1 VKLNIKKI
9 VIGLTVFM
17 LACFITAGAILAVM
31 GNLAIKLEKVD
42 ESKSFKPEEINK
54 ISIDITST
62 DIDII
67 STDEDEITVHF
78 YGEVSTNRDTEL
90 PALIA
95 YKTGSELRIEIEK
108 PRIIMV
114 GINIWRAKL
123 DVYVPEDLIETLK
136 VDTVSSDTRMSNL
149 SIKKIIV
156 NTVSGDFKGEAL
168 VADGFKLNTTSGDI
182 EINDYKGEVKI
193 GSVSGDVVLGNG
205 DGDDDIEVSTISGN
219 VYVERE
225 DLGNISIETISGEV
239 AVNLS
244 RDAQFYFRANS
255 VSGDIE
261 NKFPVEIISSG
272 RTGLEGVAGSDEKE
286 IIVST
291 TSGDISIGYK

>member
-1 VKLNIKKI
+1 MNIKKI
-9 VIGLTVFM
+9 VIGLIVFM

-31 GNLAIKLEKVD
+31 GNLAIKLEKID
-42 ESKSFKPEEINK
+42 ESKSFEQEGIDK
-54 ISIDITST
+54 ISIDVTST
-62 DIDII
+62 DVEII
-67 STDEDEITVHF
+67 STDEDEITVHL
-78 YGEVSTNRDTEL
+78 YGEVSTNRNTEL

-136 VDTVSSDTRMSNL
+136 VDTASSDTRMSNL
-149 SIKKIIV
+149 SINKIIV

-168 VADGFKLNTTSGDI
+168 AANSFKLNSTSGDI
-182 EINDYKGEVKI
+182 EIKDHKGEIKI
-193 GSVSGDVVLGNG
+193 DSVSGDVMLVNG
-205 DGDDDIEVSTISGN
+205 DGDGDIEVSTISGN

-225 DLGNISIETISGEV
+225 DSCNIRIGTISGEV
-239 AVNLS
+239 EINLS
-244 RDAQFYFRANS
+244 GDAQFYFRANS

-272 RTGLEGVAGSDEKE
+272 RTGLEGIVGSDEKE

>member
-1 VKLNIKKI
+1 MNIKKI

-31 GNLAIKLEKVD
+31 GNLAIKLEKID
-42 ESKSFKPEEINK
+42 ESKSFEQEGIDK
-54 ISIDITST
+54 ISIDVTST
-62 DIDII
+62 DVEII
-67 STDEDEITVHF
+67 STDEDEITVHL
-78 YGEVSTNRDTEL
+78 YGEVPTNRNTEL

-136 VDTVSSDTRMSNL
+136 VDTASSDTRMSNL
-149 SIKKIIV
+149 SINKIIV

-168 VADGFKLNTTSGDI
+168 AANSFKLNSTSGDI
-182 EINDYKGEVKI
+182 EIKDHKGEIKI
-193 GSVSGDVVLGNG
+193 DSVSGDVMLVNG
-205 DGDDDIEVSTISGN
+205 DGDGDIEVSTISGN

-225 DLGNISIETISGEV
+225 DSCNIRIGTISGEV
-239 AVNLS
+239 EINLS
-244 RDAQFYFRANS
+244 GDAQFYFRANS

-272 RTGLEGVAGSDEKE
+272 RTGLEGIVGSDEKE

>member
-1 VKLNIKKI
+1 MNIKKI

-31 GNLAIKLEKVD
+31 GNLAIKLEKID
-42 ESKSFKPEEINK
+42 ELKSFEPEEIDK
-54 ISIDITST
+54 ISIDVTST
-62 DIDII
+62 DIEII
-67 STDEDEITVHF
+67 STDEDEITVHL
-78 YGEVSTNRDTEL
+78 YGEVPTNRNTEL

-136 VDTVSSDTRMSNL
+136 VDTASSDTRMSNL
-149 SIKKIIV
+149 SINKIIV

-168 VADGFKLNTTSGDI
+168 AANSFKLNSTSGDI
-182 EINDYKGEVKI
+182 EIKDHKGEIKI
-193 GSVSGDVVLGNG
+193 DSVSGDVMLVNG
-205 DGDDDIEVSTISGN
+205 DEDGDIEVSTISGN

-225 DLGNISIETISGEV
+225 DSCNIRIGTISGEV
-239 AVNLS
+239 EINLS
-244 RDAQFYFRANS
+244 GDAQFYFRANS

-272 RTGLEGVAGSDEKE
+272 RTGLEGIVGSDEKE

>member
-1 VKLNIKKI
+1 MNIKKI
-9 VIGLTVFM
+9 VIGLIVFM

-31 GNLAIKLEKVD
+31 GNLAIKLEKID
-42 ESKSFKPEEINK
+42 ESKSFEQEGIDK
-54 ISIDITST
+54 ISIDVTST
-62 DIDII
+62 DVEII
-67 STDEDEITVHF
+67 STDEDEITVHL
-78 YGEVSTNRDTEL
+78 YGEVPTNRNTEL

-136 VDTVSSDTRMSNL
+136 VDTASSDTRMSNL
-149 SIKKIIV
+149 SINKIIV

-168 VADGFKLNTTSGDI
+168 AANSFKLNSTSGDI
-182 EINDYKGEVKI
+182 EIKDHKGEIKI
-193 GSVSGDVVLGNG
+193 DSVSGDAMLVNG
-205 DGDDDIEVSTISGN
+205 DGDGDIEVSTISGN

-225 DLGNISIETISGEV
+225 DSCNIRIGTISGEV
-239 AVNLS
+239 EINLS
-244 RDAQFYFRANS
+244 GDAQFYFRANS

-272 RTGLEGVAGSDEKE
+272 RTGLEGIVGSDEKE